1 MSFVRMLERLRAAVG
16 GNYLSNPNGKTVV
29 HSDDLETLLR
39 EFDRTYNH
47 LQSILTNG
55 PDATVRDEF
64 AMAALKAIGQPKGSQ
79 SVEDV
84 ARWAYQMADAMMQER
99 AR

>member
-1 MSFVRMLERLRAAVG
+1 MSLVCILIRLRAAVG
-16 GNYLSNPNGKTVV
+16 GNYLPNPNGKVV
-29 HSDDLETLLR
+29 VDRDDLETLLR

-47 LQSILTNG
+47 LQSVLAMG

-64 AMAALKAIGQPKGSQ
+64 AMAALKAMGQPKGSQ